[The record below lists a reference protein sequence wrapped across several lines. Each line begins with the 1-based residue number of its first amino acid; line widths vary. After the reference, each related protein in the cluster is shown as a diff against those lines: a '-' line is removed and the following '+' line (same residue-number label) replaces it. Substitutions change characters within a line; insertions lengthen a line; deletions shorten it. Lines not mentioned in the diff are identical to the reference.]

1 MVEMSVHFVR
11 FYSGFD
17 SEVPLFESFS
27 EVSLEISKV
36 YSKKIARFSVDFMLI
51 LHTAISY
58 LLLWNICC
66 LEIFFFHSFESSSC
80 KILVAVSFCSME
92 YYMQKTYYKTASLI
106 SNSCKAIALLAG
118 QTAEVSILAYEYGKN
133 LVCILTYCISCAFLN
148 LGLIC
153 QFFWI
158 CCRPL
163 NGQKF

>member
-1 MVEMSVHFVR
+1 MFEMSVHFVR

-66 LEIFFFHSFESSSC
+66 LEIFFS
-80 KILVAVSFCSME
+80 IL
-92 YYMQKTYYKTASLI
+92 L
-106 SNSCKAIALLAG
+106 NLLLA
-118 QTAEVSILAYEYGKN
+118 K
-133 LVCILTYCISCAFLN
+133 FL
-148 LGLIC
+148 LLFLFAAWSTIC
-153 QFFWI
+153 K
-158 CCRPL
+158 RHTTKPHH
-163 NGQKF
+163 